1 MPDRLKRQ
9 RFVFLA
15 VLLTALFSYP
25 LLSLADK
32 PIRVKGIPLTYLYI
46 FVVWI
51 FGILLLYRNAEKRGT
66 KAPQE
71 P

>member
-15 VLLTALFSYP
+15 ILLTALFSFP

-32 PIRVKGIPLTYLYI
+32 PLFVRGIPLTYFYI
-46 FVVWI
+46 FLVWFI
-51 FGILLLYRNAEKRGT
+51 GIILLYQTAERKGKNRKQT
-66 KAPQE
+66 
-71 P
+71 